1 MVRLRRY
8 LWPKEHKNPNRLSVA
23 CIESAAAFW
32 SDMIQH
38 AAADYL
44 AGQYL
49 ELDFTN
55 LRGTMNFE
63 DEPSSFVA
71 AILETRETGT

>member
-1 MVRLRRY
+1 MAKRTKSKQARA
-8 LWPKEHKNPNRLSVA
+8 VA

-32 SDMIQH
+32 SDIKSQH

-44 AGQYL
+44 AGQL
-49 ELDFTN
+49 SGTKEDFTN